1 MNVKVSAIMQLPIFD
16 TISLIAGHKGLEKT
30 VSQIAV
36 MEVPDFH
43 IGKYEPGLFLLSTLY
58 CFKDDPA
65 LMVQA
70 FSVMA
75 DQGISGIL
83 LKLDRFIAEAPS
95 EIIQIAEEK
104 QIPLFV
110 AGKDIKFRN
119 VIFSVISKICNS
131 HVPSYSDDSLQDNL
145 FNTALS
151 EQSIPD
157 VLKFIGDEF
166 NSSCCCLLPTAKILT
181 HYTADSEET
190 VDVFPELVEQIKNIQ
205 TSTGKTG
212 VFYTLS
218 TGGTLLPCV
227 ADKQI
232 LGFLWIKTVLPLNE
246 RDRLFL
252 KQMTLFLSF
261 GLLKQFLSF
270 EKMHNTRSS
279 VIDDLVF
286 RPEHSGQSTRERLHL
301 LGFHVSDQY
310 CIAFI
315 KTYASD
321 EKKNLLIQSVL
332 NEFIEQILKGSLL
345 HTLPDG
351 IILIASFANC
361 HPSQKLKALKNLI
374 KKIALSISIICH
386 ADIGISGIQT
396 DFGTLS
402 KAYMAARQM
411 IRYGNVFAPNQHEYF
426 YDDFLEIRT
435 IAHVLNTEEHFYI
448 RNNIIAPILE
458 YDSHY
463 SSDLWKSLEQC
474 LAYDTLTDAA
484 AVLNIHLS
492 TLRYRIKKIHEICG
506 RNCLIASD
514 RYILRVAYI
523 LSRLPLDC

>member
-16 TISLIAGHKGLEKT
+16 NIFLIAGHKGLEKT

-65 LMVQA
+65 LMAQA
-70 FSVMA
+70 FNIMA
-75 DQGISGIL
+75 DQEISGIL

-131 HVPSYSDDSLQDNL
+131 LVASSSDDTLQDNL

-157 VLKFIGDEF
+157 VLKFIGNEF
-166 NSSCCCLLPTAKILT
+166 KAGCCCLLPTAKILT
-181 HYTADSEET
+181 HYSSDPDEIMAI
-190 VDVFPELVEQIKNIQ
+190 FPELVEQIKNIQ
-205 TSTGKTG
+205 SLTGKAG
-212 VFYTLS
+212 LFYTLS
-218 TGGTLLPCV
+218 NGNTLLPCV

-279 VIDDLVF
+279 VVDDLVF

-315 KTYASD
+315 KTYSSD

-332 NEFIEQILKGSLL
+332 SESVEQLLKGSLL

-361 HPSQKLKALKNLI
+361 HPSQKLKVLKILI
-374 KKIALSISIICH
+374 KKIASSIAIIGH
-386 ADIGISGIQT
+386 ADIGVSGIQT
-396 DFGTLS
+396 DFGSLS
-402 KAYMAARQM
+402 KAYMAARLM
-411 IRYGNVFAPNQHEYF
+411 IQYGNVFAPAQHQYF
-426 YDDFLEIRT
+426 YDDFLEFRT
-435 IAHVLNTEEHFYI
+435 IAHVLNTEEHCYI
-448 RNNIIAPILE
+448 RNNIITPILE

-463 SSDLWKSLEQC
+463 SSDL
-474 LAYDTLTDAA
+474 
-484 AVLNIHLS
+484 
-492 TLRYRIKKIHEICG
+492 
-506 RNCLIASD
+506 
-514 RYILRVAYI
+514 
-523 LSRLPLDC
+523 